1 MTARKVKT
9 MVNSNDPQ
17 MILDYERVLAALDA
31 RAAENVIIPGL
42 DRMNYLMSILGDSH
56 LAMDVIHVAGTN
68 GKTSTSRMIES
79 LLSASDLHT
88 GLTTSPHLH
97 DVRERIRLYGQPI
110 SLEGFIETYDD
121 IAPYLEMTDE
131 HFSEG
136 KLSYFETLT
145 AMAFSAF
152 AQAPVDVAVIEVGL
166 GGRWDAT
173 NIVEPSVCVI
183 TPIGLDHQEYLG
195 DTIEL
200 IAAEKAGIIKPGAIV
215 VVGTQDPRAM
225 EVIRAKADEV
235 GAALLVQGID
245 FGVVERSLAIG
256 GQVLTLRGLGGTYE
270 DVILPLHGSHQA
282 DNASLALAA
291 VEAFFG
297 AGVDGKRVEPEIIA
311 EGFGRATSPG
321 RLEVVRRG
329 PTVIVDA
336 AHNPHGGKA
345 LVTALS
351 EEFGFD
357 TLIAIVGMFADKD
370 AEGFLSLLEP
380 IVDSLIITQT
390 SSPRA
395 VDAEVLTQTAR
406 TIFEADRV
414 EKHAGLSDAIARA
427 IEIADEAVAEDSA
440 VGIIITGSV
449 FTVAQARALL
459 GKRSA

>member
-1 MTARKVKT
+1 MA
-9 MVNSNDPQ
+9 NSNDPQ
-17 MILDYERVLAALDA
+17 LILDYERVLAALDS

-42 DRMNYLMSILGDSH
+42 DRISYLMSILGDSH
-56 LAMDVIHVAGTN
+56 TAMDVIHVAGTN

-79 LLSASDLHT
+79 LLSAADLHT

-97 DVRERIRLYGQPI
+97 DIRERIRLYGQPV
-110 SLEGFIETYDD
+110 SLEGFIETFDD

-131 HFSEG
+131 HFGEG
-136 KLSYFETLT
+136 KLSYFEVLT

-173 NIVEPSVCVI
+173 NVVEPSVCVI
-183 TPIGLDHQEYLG
+183 TPIGLDHQNYLG

-215 VVGTQDPRAM
+215 VVGNQDPRAM
-225 EVIRAKADEV
+225 EVIRAKAEEV
-235 GAALLVQGID
+235 GAALLVQGVD
-245 FGVVERSLAIG
+245 FGVVDRALAVG
-256 GQVLTLRGLGGTYE
+256 GQVLTLRGLGGTY
-270 DVILPLHGSHQA
+270 DDIVLPLHGAHQA

-297 AGVDGKRVEPEIIA
+297 AGVDGKHVDADIVA

-329 PTVIVDA
+329 PTVLVDA

-345 LVTALS
+345 LVSALS

-357 TLIAIVGMFADKD
+357 TVIAIVGMFADKD

-380 IVDSLIITQT
+380 VVDTVIITQT
-390 SSPRA
+390 SNPRA
-395 VDAEVLTQTAR
+395 VPAEDLAATAR
-406 TIFEADRV
+406 TIFDADRV
-414 EKHAGLSDAIARA
+414 ELHTQLTDAIARA
-427 IEIADEAVAEDSA
+427 IEIADDGVAEESA
-440 VGIIITGSV
+440 TGIVITGSV

-459 GKRSA
+459 GKRTA